1 MRGPGEDNFGLFE
14 RSFRQTPSV
23 DASNVVV
30 QNGVLNLLTPPP
42 PVKCLKTLQSSFRFT
57 L

>member
-30 QNGVLNLLTPPP
+30 
-42 PVKCLKTLQSSFRFT
+42 
-57 L
+57 